1 MIYCYGKFPVA
12 IKNSLEKVGTLRH
25 DDKQAVLLFRWER
38 DDAFHAVHALMNAS
52 EDLEHTEAENVALF
66 LAKLQDELYPD
77 PPKGFGSWEHP
88 LCLPTLFESSS
99 PREDAVKAVAE
110 AIIKYR
116 NLGGCESLALTA
128 HNSAVKEL
136 WQDNDVKIKGNVL
149 QARALLIDDHVT
161 LDPESSVSNHWY
173 KSASELLRLGF
184 EVFLANRLESSNS
197 DFSGVTIE
205 NPIRVVK
212 DNDEIRLEPTSK
224 DDRVLDM
231 KSVDVVFL
239 DIAEEIEKQQ
249 FILSGLGRDLHL
261 LNSMR
266 SLLPVP
272 QIYMLSH
279 LKRPLIAHLCLANGA
294 DYYLEKEEF
303 LHDRPFPL
311 GKLLV
316 HTTKTLRGRDISH
329 IKPEHWL
336 PEVEDDWDRFLKSE
350 YAAETNSEKQKQ
362 IQEHQT
368 NVRTFAY
375 QLYGQTHHVDR
386 VAFLKILG
394 GGLSGA
400 AALFVRPHD
409 KHGAQRPRVM
419 KVASKYETAMEL
431 HAYKHLVEP
440 YVSDGFARIE
450 SNWVTKDDLGCIS
463 YEFAG
468 ADYEGERVVEF
479 EAVKDLLSVERA
491 IQYLDLLFERMDTL
505 HCKVLSAEESEK
517 DLLEVGRYFRSE
529 LVPPTIHAW
538 PKNSDE
544 SDNSSDFEIL
554 KVSSD
559 DDKTLTAKVG
569 LKQCTQRG
577 IESLRTW
584 SVKDAEQNL
593 GPKWLLYPGKTFRS
607 VLPSSNEGVFQK
619 CGCILNGVENEKVS
633 QLKKRFEKYKL
644 DDALVTAINK
654 SMGDNPKEPWKSTP
668 WGIVHGDL
676 HTNNFLVNGD
686 VDGAALWIIDYG
698 KTRQGPPAMDYIV
711 LEYELKRG
719 LFALLGH
726 YLENK
731 TLSAEEWVSTVM
743 DFACAFEEALG
754 GASFKPPKICV
765 ALQKNP
771 AITRAIHLIRH
782 IRRRAFHKFYD
793 GEKRRHYFLFL
804 FLFYIRVTQHY
815 KGEAKEDYGP
825 VGIALAAAAAKR
837 IYEKDLISPN

>member
-1 MIYCYGKFPVA
+1 MIHCYGNFPDA
-12 IKNSLEKVGTLRH
+12 IKKSLEKVGTLLH
-25 DDKQAVLLFRWER
+25 DEKQAVLLFRWER

-52 EDLEHTEAENVALF
+52 EDFERAAIEDVSLF
-66 LAKLQDELYPD
+66 LVKLQEELYPD
-77 PPKGFGSWEHP
+77 PPEGFGSWEHP
-88 LCLPTLFESSS
+88 FDLRTLYG
-99 PREDAVKAVAE
+99 RHAKRGDAVKVVAE
-110 AIIKYR
+110 AIVKYR

-136 WQDNDVKIKGNVL
+136 WQGNDVKIEGNVL

-161 LDPESSVSNHWY
+161 LDPESSVSNHWL
-173 KSASELLRLGF
+173 KSASKLLGLGF
-184 EVFLANRLESSNS
+184 DVFLAKRLESPENNLEALTIKKPLQAKI
-197 DFSGVTIE
+197 GVNKTELI
-205 NPIRVVK
+205 PHTVHGIA
-212 DNDEIRLEPTSK
+212 
-224 DDRVLDM
+224 LDM
-231 KSVDVVFL
+231 SDVDVVFL
-239 DIAEEIEKQQ
+239 DIAEDIGGQQ

-311 GKLLV
+311 GKLLA

-329 IKPEHWL
+329 IKTEYWL
-336 PEVEDDWDRFLKSE
+336 PKVVDEWDKFLKSD
-350 YAAETNSEKQKQ
+350 YDAETDNVKKKE
-362 IQEHQT
+362 IQDYQS

-375 QLYGQTHHVDR
+375 QLYGQTHHVNR
-386 VAFLKILG
+386 VEFLKVLG

-450 SNWVTKDDLGCIS
+450 SNWVSKDDMGCIS

-468 ADYEGERVVEF
+468 ADYEGEQVVEF
-479 EAVKDLLSVERA
+479 EAVKDLLSIEQA
-491 IQYLDLLFERMDTL
+491 IQYLDLLFGRMDTL
-505 HCKVLSAEESEK
+505 HCKVLSADESER
-517 DLLEVGRYFRSE
+517 DLIEAGRYFRSE
-529 LVPPTIHAW
+529 LVPPTILEW
-538 PKNSDE
+538 PKKSNDSNDTFI
-544 SDNSSDFEIL
+544 FEIL
-554 KVSSD
+554 KVSIN

-569 LKQCTQRG
+569 LKQYAQQG

-607 VLPSSNEGVFQK
+607 VVPGNDAYIGQE
-619 CGCILNGVENEKVS
+619 CGCILNGIESEKVKE
-633 QLKKRFEKYKL
+633 LKSKLEKYKL
-644 DDALVTAINK
+644 DQGLVDIINTA
-654 SMGDNPKEPWKSTP
+654 MGDSPPKQWKITTP

-676 HTNNFLVNGD
+676 HTKNFLVNED
-686 VDGAALWIIDYG
+686 VDGAGLWIIDYG

-731 TLSAEEWVSTVM
+731 TLSAGDWVSTVM
-743 DFACAFEEALG
+743 DFACAFEDALG

-771 AITRAIHLIRH
+771 AVTRAIHLIRH

-793 GEKRRHYFLFL
+793 DDRKYHFFLFL

-825 VGIALAAAAAKR
+825 VGIAWAAAAANALA
-837 IYEKDLISPN
+837 KDYLS